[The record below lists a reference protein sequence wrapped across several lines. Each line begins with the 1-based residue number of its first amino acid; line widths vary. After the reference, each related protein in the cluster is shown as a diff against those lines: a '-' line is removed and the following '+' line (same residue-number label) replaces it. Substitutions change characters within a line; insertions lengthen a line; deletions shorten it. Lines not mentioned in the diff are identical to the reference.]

1 MAFLDQKTASFG
13 FTLVSFVVLCK
24 FFCYH
29 LEAPVNDNEFLGNS
43 MIRVWKIFL
52 LILTEILTEILIN
65 KTNYP
70 VVLWLA
76 HPEFGKETML
86 NNENTKRD
94 RYIRVRS
101 IWPHKSAI

>member
-1 MAFLDQKTASFG
+1 M
-13 FTLVSFVVLCK
+13 
-24 FFCYH
+24 
-29 LEAPVNDNEFLGNS
+29 
-43 MIRVWKIFL
+43 
-52 LILTEILTEILIN
+52 TEILTDILVN

-86 NNENTKRD
+86 NNENTIRD

>member
-1 MAFLDQKTASFG
+1 MEFG
-13 FTLVSFVVLCK
+13 IL
-24 FFCYH
+24 
-29 LEAPVNDNEFLGNS
+29 P
-43 MIRVWKIFL
+43 
-52 LILTEILTEILIN
+52 ILTEILTDILVN

-94 RYIRVRS
+94 RYIKVRS
-101 IWPHKSAI
+101 IWPSDLKKLV

>member
-1 MAFLDQKTASFG
+1 MHSVDVKHVPFLAFDLKKKNG
-13 FTLVSFVVLCK
+13 
-24 FFCYH
+24 
-29 LEAPVNDNEFLGNS
+29 
-43 MIRVWKIFL
+43 IWKIFL